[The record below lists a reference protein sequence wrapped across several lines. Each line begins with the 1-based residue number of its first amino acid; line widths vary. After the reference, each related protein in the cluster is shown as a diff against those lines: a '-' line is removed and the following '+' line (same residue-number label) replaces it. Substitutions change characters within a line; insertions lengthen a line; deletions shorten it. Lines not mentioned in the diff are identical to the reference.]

1 MGKVG
6 YLLVLLGAFRERPRN
21 LFILRQSAAL
31 TIPALRIKNRSGAR
45 VRAWT
50 PLMAH
55 RYHGCHFWALPTGII
70 MDFEKFKQDIREEL
84 GIPEWQPTHDEIVSV
99 YEMVQAR
106 SPHTKRELA
115 EIVVEACKWE
125 QTWGM
130 EGIDN
135 SDLNALLLMASQPRK
150 TK

>member
-1 MGKVG
+1 
-6 YLLVLLGAFRERPRN
+6 
-21 LFILRQSAAL
+21 
-31 TIPALRIKNRSGAR
+31 
-45 VRAWT
+45 
-50 PLMAH
+50 
-55 RYHGCHFWALPTGII
+55 

-84 GIPEWQPTHDEIVSV
+84 VIPEWQPTHDEIVSV

-115 EIVVEACKWE
+115 EIVVEACKWQ